1 MDKQKIFLDG
11 DVMNFK
17 EFNFKQEIMTQIT
30 AVGYKEA
37 TPIQTEAI
45 PAILSGLDILGLAK
59 TGTGK
64 TAAFV
69 LPILEKIATTKGKG
83 KGVRALIIAPTRELA
98 EQINNTILQLG
109 KGIGIR
115 TLAVYGGTS
124 VKKQVDALKL
134 GVDIV
139 VGCPGRILDH
149 INQGNLGLT
158 RVEFLVLDEADH
170 MLDMGFLK
178 DIEKI
183 VKHTPKKKQTLFF
196 SATMPKEIKTLAFK
210 VLEKNHQT
218 IEIEYKDPVKLIEHE
233 LYHVENLEK
242 KSKLVEILADSEI
255 ESVIVFTNGKHKAK
269 YLSKVLEN
277 KGLKAV
283 HFQGN
288 LSQNQRDAALSGFR
302 NGTYNILVA
311 TDIAAR
317 GLDIPQVT
325 HVINYDLPKTAEAFT
340 HRSGRTGRANK
351 SGIVLTFTASED
363 KKFLAEILKVNKTEF
378 VKIHGEE
385 GTAPPRKSKESF
397 KQKPKRE
404 FDSNKKQ
411 KSETD
416 KTKKSSG
423 NKFWQKKAENKK
435 PKTNKPAT
443 TK

>member
-1 MDKQKIFLDG
+1 
-11 DVMNFK
+11 MNFK
-17 EFNFKQEIMTQIT
+17 EFNFKNEIIAQID

-37 TPIQTEAI
+37 TPIQAAAI
-45 PAILSGLDILGLAK
+45 PTILNGIDILGLAK

-109 KGIGIR
+109 KQIGIKS
-115 TLAVYGGTS
+115 LAVYGGTS
-124 VKKQVDALKL
+124 VKKQVDALKT
-134 GVDIV
+134 GVDII

-158 RVEFLVLDEADH
+158 RLEFLVLDEADH

-196 SATMPKEIKTLAFK
+196 SATMPKEIKALAFR
-210 VLEKNHQT
+210 VLQKDHQT

-233 LYHVENLEK
+233 LYHIENDDK
-242 KSKLVEILADSEI
+242 KSKLVELLQNPEI
-255 ESVIVFTNGKHKAK
+255 ESIIVFTNGKHKAK
-269 YLSKVLEN
+269 YLSRILEA

-283 HFQGN
+283 NFQGN

-302 NGTYNILVA
+302 SGVFNILVA

-351 SGIVLTFTASED
+351 SGIVISFSSSED
-363 KKFLAEILKVNKTEF
+363 KKMLAEIIKTNKTEF

-385 GTAPPRKSKESF
+385 SNALPKKTKEFF
-397 KQKPKRE
+397 KQKPKKE
-404 FDSNKKQ
+404 FDANKKY
-411 KSETD
+411 KSQSGKNQPN
-416 KTKKSSG
+416 KTQTREKKF
-423 NKFWQKKAENKK
+423 K
-435 PKTNKPAT
+435 
-443 TK
+443 

>member
-1 MDKQKIFLDG
+1 
-11 DVMNFK
+11 MNFK
-17 EFNFKQEIMTQIT
+17 EFNFKKEIMAQID

-37 TPIQTEAI
+37 TPIQEQAI
-45 PAILSGLDILGLAK
+45 PVILEGTDILGLAK

-64 TAAFV
+64 TATFV

-98 EQINNTILQLG
+98 EQINNTVLQLG
-109 KGIGIR
+109 KQIGIKS
-115 TLAVYGGTS
+115 LAVYGGTS
-124 VKKQVDALKL
+124 VKKQVDILKT

-158 RVEFLVLDEADH
+158 RLEFLVLDEADH

-210 VLEKNHQT
+210 VLQKGHQT
-218 IEIEYKDPVKLIEHE
+218 IEVEYKDPVKLIEHE
-233 LYHVENLEK
+233 LYHIDHDDKKTKLLE
-242 KSKLVEILADSEI
+242 LLDNHEI
-255 ESVIVFTNGKHKAK
+255 ESVIVFTNGKHKARH
-269 YLSKVLEN
+269 LSKTLES
-277 KGLKAV
+277 KGKKAV
-283 HFQGN
+283 NFQGN

-302 NGTYNILVA
+302 NGDYNILVA

-325 HVINYDLPKTAEAFT
+325 HVINFDLPKTAEAFT

-351 SGIVLTFTASED
+351 NGIVISFSSIDD
-363 KKFLAEILKVNKTEF
+363 KKILTEILKVNKINF
-378 VKIHGEE
+378 AKIHGDEKSLSKKPMTNDRE
-385 GTAPPRKSKESF
+385 RFRKDSKPQEKSKFS
-397 KQKPKRE
+397 KNKNNSGKPQNR
-404 FDSNKKQ
+404 KKV
-411 KSETD
+411 
-416 KTKKSSG
+416 
-423 NKFWQKKAENKK
+423 
-435 PKTNKPAT
+435 
-443 TK
+443 

>member
-1 MDKQKIFLDG
+1 
-11 DVMNFK
+11 MNFK
-17 EFNFKQEIMTQIT
+17 EFNLKKEIMAQIE

-37 TPIQTEAI
+37 TPIQSQAI
-45 PAILSGLDILGLAK
+45 PTILEGIDLLGLAK

-98 EQINNTILQLG
+98 EQINSTVLQLG
-109 KGIGIR
+109 KQINIKSL
-115 TLAVYGGTS
+115 TVYGGTS
-124 VKKQVDALKL
+124 VKKQADALKT

-158 RVEFLVLDEADH
+158 RLEFLVLDEADH

-183 VKHTPKKKQTLFF
+183 VKYTPKKKQTLFF

-210 VLEKNHQT
+210 VLQKNHKT
-218 IEIEYKDPVKLIEHE
+218 VEIEYKDPVKLIEHE
-233 LYHVENLEK
+233 LYYIDHDDKKAKLLE
-242 KSKLVEILADSEI
+242 LLDNSEI
-255 ESVIVFTNGKHKAK
+255 ESVIVFTNGKHKARH
-269 YLSKVLEN
+269 LSKTLEN

-283 HFQGN
+283 NFQGN

-302 NGTYNILVA
+302 SGEYNILVA

-325 HVINYDLPKTAEAFT
+325 HVINFDLPKTAEAFT

-351 SGIVLTFTASED
+351 SGKVISFSSIDD
-363 KKFLAEILKVNKTEF
+363 KKILTEILKVNKIEF
-378 VKIHGEE
+378 TQIHGNE
-385 GTAPPRKSKESF
+385 KSLSK
-397 KQKPKRE
+397 KPIKVYNE
-404 FDSNKKQ
+404 NNKKNFN
-411 KSETD
+411 TN
-416 KTKKSSG
+416 KKSDKAP
-423 NKFWQKKAENKK
+423 NKFNSNRKKI
-435 PKTNKPAT
+435 
-443 TK
+443 

>member
-1 MDKQKIFLDG
+1 
-11 DVMNFK
+11 MNFK
-17 EFNFKQEIMTQIT
+17 EFNFKKEIMAQIS

-37 TPIQTEAI
+37 TPIQTQAI
-45 PAILSGLDILGLAK
+45 PVILDGIDVLGLAK

-109 KGIGIR
+109 KQIGIR
-115 TLAVYGGTS
+115 SLAVYGGTS
-124 VKKQVDALKL
+124 VKKQVDILKT

-158 RVEFLVLDEADH
+158 RLEFLVLDEADH

-183 VKHTPKKKQTLFF
+183 VKNTPKKKQTLFF

-210 VLEKNHQT
+210 VLEKTHKV
-218 IEIEYKDPVKLIEHE
+218 IEVEYKDPVKLIEHE
-233 LYHVENLEK
+233 LYYIDHDDK
-242 KSKLVEILADSEI
+242 KSKLVELLDNEDI

-269 YLSKVLEN
+269 HLSKTLEA

-283 HFQGN
+283 NFQGN
-288 LSQNQRDAALSGFR
+288 LSQNQRDIALSGFR
-302 NGTYNILVA
+302 NGDYNILVA

-325 HVINYDLPKTAEAFT
+325 HVINFDLPKTAEAFT

-351 SGIVLTFTASED
+351 NGVVISFASIDD
-363 KKFLAEILKVNKTEF
+363 KKILTEILKLNKIKF
-378 VKIHGEE
+378 RKIYG
-385 GTAPPRKSKESF
+385 KESKLSKKPIKF
-397 KQKPKRE
+397 NNEKQQKSYTPKYN
-404 FDSNKKQ
+404 SNKFKNN
-411 KSETD
+411 
-416 KTKKSSG
+416 TK
-423 NKFWQKKAENKK
+423 
-435 PKTNKPAT
+435 
-443 TK
+443 

>member
-1 MDKQKIFLDG
+1 
-11 DVMNFK
+11 MNFK
-17 EFNFKQEIMTQIT
+17 EFNFKNEIIAQID

-37 TPIQTEAI
+37 TPIQAAAI
-45 PAILSGLDILGLAK
+45 PAILNGIDILGLAK

-69 LPILEKIATTKGKG
+69 LPILEKIASTKGKG

-109 KGIGIR
+109 KQIGIKS
-115 TLAVYGGTS
+115 LAVYGGTS
-124 VKKQVDALKL
+124 VKKQVDALKT
-134 GVDIV
+134 GVDII

-158 RVEFLVLDEADH
+158 RLEFLVLDEADH

-196 SATMPKEIKTLAFK
+196 SATMPKEIKALAFR
-210 VLEKNHQT
+210 VLQKDHQT

-233 LYHVENLEK
+233 LYHIENDDK
-242 KSKLVEILADSEI
+242 KAKLVELLENSDI

-269 YLSKVLEN
+269 YLSRILEA
-277 KGLKAV
+277 KGLKSV
-283 HFQGN
+283 NFQGN

-351 SGIVLTFTASED
+351 SGIVISFSSSDD
-363 KKFLAEILKVNKTEF
+363 KKMLAEIIKTNNTEFLKV
-378 VKIHGEE
+378 HGEE
-385 GTAPPRKSKESF
+385 STLPSKTKEVF
-397 KQKPKRE
+397 KQKNKKE
-404 FDSNKKQ
+404 FNGNSKYKTQSNKTQ
-411 KSETD
+411 NN
-416 KTKKSSG
+416 KTQSREKKY
-423 NKFWQKKAENKK
+423 K
-435 PKTNKPAT
+435 
-443 TK
+443 

>member
-1 MDKQKIFLDG
+1 
-11 DVMNFK
+11 MNFK

-37 TPIQTEAI
+37 TPIQAEAI

-109 KGIGIR
+109 KGIGIK

-233 LYHVENLEK
+233 LYHVENLDK

-363 KKFLAEILKVNKTEF
+363 K
-378 VKIHGEE
+378 
-385 GTAPPRKSKESF
+385 
-397 KQKPKRE
+397 
-404 FDSNKKQ
+404 
-411 KSETD
+411 
-416 KTKKSSG
+416 
-423 NKFWQKKAENKK
+423 
-435 PKTNKPAT
+435 
-443 TK
+443 

>member
-1 MDKQKIFLDG
+1 
-11 DVMNFK
+11 MNFK
-17 EFNFKQEIMTQIT
+17 EFNFKKEIMAQIS

-37 TPIQTEAI
+37 TPIQTQAI
-45 PAILSGLDILGLAK
+45 PVILDGIDVLGLAK

-109 KGIGIR
+109 KQIGIR
-115 TLAVYGGTS
+115 SLAVYGGTS
-124 VKKQVDALKL
+124 VKKQVDILKT

-158 RVEFLVLDEADH
+158 RLEFLVLDEADH

-183 VKHTPKKKQTLFF
+183 VKNTPKKKQTLFF

-210 VLEKNHQT
+210 VLEKTHKV
-218 IEIEYKDPVKLIEHE
+218 IEVEYKDPVKLIEHE
-233 LYHVENLEK
+233 LYYIDHDDK
-242 KSKLVEILADSEI
+242 KSKLVELLDNEDI

-269 YLSKVLEN
+269 HLSKTLEA

-283 HFQGN
+283 NFQGN
-288 LSQNQRDAALSGFR
+288 LSQNQRDIALLGFR
-302 NGTYNILVA
+302 NGDYNILVA

-325 HVINYDLPKTAEAFT
+325 HVINFDLPKTAEAFT

-351 SGIVLTFTASED
+351 NGVVISFASIDD
-363 KKFLAEILKVNKTEF
+363 KKILTEILKLNKIKF
-378 VKIHGEE
+378 RKIYG
-385 GTAPPRKSKESF
+385 KESELSKKPIKF
-397 KQKPKRE
+397 NNEKQQKSYTPKYN
-404 FDSNKKQ
+404 SNKFKNN
-411 KSETD
+411 
-416 KTKKSSG
+416 TK
-423 NKFWQKKAENKK
+423 
-435 PKTNKPAT
+435 
-443 TK
+443 